1 MAMKILPASNLAD
14 WINHLAKQYRIIGPL
29 TVDGQTTFEVL
40 QPGET
45 PDLDY
50 TTTCLPPKK
59 AMLPVEEALF
69 QFKSTNGDY
78 QIRPIVEE
86 QPTVLLGVHTCD
98 LHAIDLLDHV
108 FSNGVPDLQ
117 YLSRRANI
125 TIVSIECLRPCS
137 EHSFC
142 KSMGT
147 VGAPEQFDLHMT
159 DLGEDYAFEIGSSDG
174 VNLLWDFFSFR
185 DPEEDDYARLD
196 KAMSEK
202 WSRFAYRLDVDS
214 TELPSLLS
222 LSYDSPL
229 WAELGERCLSCGACN
244 LVCPT
249 CYCFDVED
257 EISLD
262 LQSGVRRRRWD
273 SCQLPMFAMVAGGH
287 NFRENRADRL
297 RHRFMRKGKYLQES
311 YELTG
316 CVGCGRCAQ
325 VCPVHITPID
335 VFNQL
340 AKSRTPEVSQEGEVV
355 A

>member
-1 MAMKILPASNLAD
+1 MVMKILPKSNLAD
-14 WINHLAKQYRIIGPL
+14 WINHLAKQYRIIAPRS
-29 TVDGQTTFEVL
+29 VDGRTTFEVL
-40 QPGET
+40 QPGDS
-45 PDLDY
+45 PDLEY

-59 AMLPVEEALF
+59 ALLPVEEDLF
-69 QFKSTNGDY
+69 QFIHTNGDY
-78 QIRPIVEE
+78 QIEPILEE

-98 LHAIDLLDHV
+98 LHAIGLLDQV
-108 FSNGVPDLQ
+108 FSSGVPDPQ
-117 YLSRRANI
+117 YLGRRANT
-125 TIVSIECLRPCS
+125 TIVSIECMRPCS
-137 EHSFC
+137 EYSFC

-147 VGAPEQFDLHMT
+147 VGTPEEFDLHMT
-159 DLGEDYAFEIGSSDG
+159 DLGEDYALEMGSSAG

-185 DPEEDDYARLD
+185 DPEDEDYARLD

-214 TELPSLLS
+214 TELPSLMS
-222 LSYDSPL
+222 LSYDSSL

-249 CYCFDVED
+249 CYCFDVRD

-262 LQSGVRRRRWD
+262 LHSGARRRRWD
-273 SCQLPMFAMVAGGH
+273 SCQLPMFATVAGGH
-287 NFRENRADRL
+287 NFRERRADRL
-297 RHRFMRKGKYLQES
+297 RHRFMRKGKYMQES
-311 YELTG
+311 FELVG

-325 VCPVHITPID
+325 VCPVQITPID

-340 AKSRTPEVSQEGEVV
+340 AKLRTREVSQEGEGT